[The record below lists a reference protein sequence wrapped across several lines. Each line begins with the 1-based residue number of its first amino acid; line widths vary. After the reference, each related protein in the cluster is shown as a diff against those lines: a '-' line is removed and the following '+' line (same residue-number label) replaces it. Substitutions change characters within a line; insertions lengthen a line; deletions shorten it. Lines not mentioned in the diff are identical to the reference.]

1 MRKKKAIIFG
11 VTGQDGYYLTE
22 LLLKK
27 NYLVYGV
34 KRRSSSVPTLRISK
48 FLKNN
53 NFRVHYGDLTD
64 AQSVDNLIKLI
75 KPDEIYNLAAQSHVG
90 VSFFVPEY
98 TSNVNALGTLRI
110 LESIR
115 SNNKKIK
122 FYQAGTSEMFGKT
135 KDKFQSEKTN
145 FNPQSPY
152 GAAKLFAH
160 IVTQNYR
167 DAYGIFAS
175 NGILFNHESPIRGE
189 NFVTKK
195 IVSSL
200 CKIKLGLQK
209 DLILGNLY
217 AKRDWGHAKDYAEA
231 IHKILNYKFADD
243 FVISTKKQY
252 TIKEFAEKVCKK
264 IDLKIK
270 WKGKGLNEKAF
281 DGKNKCIIRCNK
293 IYFRPLEVDHLKGDY
308 KKANKL
314 LKWKPKY
321 NLDSLID
328 EMITEEFKLI
338 KK

>member
-1 MRKKKAIIFG
+1 MKKKKAIIFG

-27 NYLVYGV
+27 NYLVHGV
-34 KRRSSSVPTLRISK
+34 KRRSSSVPTLRINK
-48 FLKNN
+48 FLKYK
-53 NFRVHYGDLTD
+53 NFKMHYGDLTD
-64 AQSVDNLIKLI
+64 AQSVDNLVKSL

-135 KDKFQSEKTN
+135 RDKLQSEKTI

-160 IVTQNYR
+160 IITQNYR

-195 IVSSL
+195 IISSL
-200 CKIKLGLQK
+200 CKIKKRKQK
-209 DLILGNLY
+209 NLILGNLY
-217 AKRDWGHAKDYAEA
+217 AKRDWGHAKDYVNA
-231 IHKILNYKFADD
+231 IYKIMQHKQPED
-243 FVISTKKQY
+243 FVISTRKQY
-252 TIKEFAEKVCKK
+252 TIKQFVEKVCNK

-270 WKGKGLNEKAF
+270 WKGKGLNEKAY
-281 DGKNKCIIRCNK
+281 DENNKCIIKCNK

-308 KKANKL
+308 KKANQL

-321 NLDSLID
+321 SLDNLID
-328 EMITEEFKLI
+328 EMINSEFKLI
-338 KK
+338 KV

>member
-1 MRKKKAIIFG
+1 M
-11 VTGQDGYYLTE
+11 
-22 LLLKK
+22 
-27 NYLVYGV
+27 
-34 KRRSSSVPTLRISK
+34 
-48 FLKNN
+48 
-53 NFRVHYGDLTD
+53 
-64 AQSVDNLIKLI
+64 I

-231 IHKILNYKFADD
+231 IHKILTNLLMILLSQLKNNIQLKSLRKKFA
-243 FVISTKKQY
+243 K
-252 TIKEFAEKVCKK
+252 
-264 IDLKIK
+264 
-270 WKGKGLNEKAF
+270 
-281 DGKNKCIIRCNK
+281 
-293 IYFRPLEVDHLKGDY
+293 
-308 KKANKL
+308 
-314 LKWKPKY
+314 
-321 NLDSLID
+321 
-328 EMITEEFKLI
+328 KLI
-338 KK
+338 